1 MFRNRI
7 LPLTLLNIAG
17 LLVCFFIAACSGEWK
32 TYPKTPEGYEPVTVS
47 VLRAGDVIEVNVYGE
62 DELSGDYTVSPVGTI
77 IMPLVGAIDVE
88 GLTPVQVGQN
98 VRNALIDGGYLVDP
112 QVIVSADKTLNYYI
126 MGEVLKSGEY
136 DYKSGL
142 TLLEAVAKAGGFTY
156 RANQTKFDIVR
167 QNMDGGET
175 IAQGTIATA
184 VMPGDVIRVRERL
197 F

>member
-17 LLVCFFIAACSGEWK
+17 LLACFFIAACSGEWK
-32 TYPKTPEGYEPVTVS
+32 TYPQKAEGYEPVTAS

-62 DELSGDYTVSPVGTI
+62 DELLGDYTVSPVGTI
-77 IMPLVGAIDVE
+77 IMPLAGAIDVQ

-98 VRNALIDGGYLVDP
+98 IRNALIDGGYLVDP
-112 QVIVSADKTLNYYI
+112 QVIVSTDKTLNYYI

-136 DYKSGL
+136 DYRDGL

-175 IAQGTIATA
+175 VLYGTIATT
-184 VMPGDVIRVRERL
+184 VMPGDLIRVRERL